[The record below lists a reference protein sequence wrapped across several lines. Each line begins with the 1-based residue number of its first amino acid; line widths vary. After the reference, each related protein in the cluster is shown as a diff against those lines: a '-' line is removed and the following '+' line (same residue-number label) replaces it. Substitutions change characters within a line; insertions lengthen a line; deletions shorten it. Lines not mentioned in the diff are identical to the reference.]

1 MRNGGSTSVF
11 LSGPS
16 SAMDRRMTLE
26 ATAPPSWKA
35 EVLHGVCLVSIR
47 ACMTKLGRRY
57 SVLRSRI
64 MGPFCQLEF
73 LPCHTKEIRVT
84 VQCVHQEQF
93 VCMVFVLKT

>member
-1 MRNGGSTSVF
+1 
-11 LSGPS
+11 
-16 SAMDRRMTLE
+16 MTLE
-26 ATAPPSWKA
+26 TTAPPSSKA

-57 SVLRSRI
+57 SVLRPRI